1 MKLVQQITEQV
12 DLINEVL
19 VNLNQSALLENSSFL
34 IDEMSSE
41 RYLKVKYDSLSHIS
55 FTIVLTPLGIQV
67 DVDRAIEAYDVG
79 IEYFNNNKTEFK
91 NLIKMLFTSRIKVEY
106 CGSNYTKIYFYDVR
120 GSQVKTFKY
129 VTGLYLKV
137 GCITKEY
144 HPIYAIE

>member
-1 MKLVQQITEQV
+1 MELVQEITEQV
-12 DLINEVL
+12 NLINEVL
-19 VNLNQSALLENSSFL
+19 VNMNQSTLLENSNFL

-55 FTIVLTPLGIQV
+55 FTIVFTPLGIQV
-67 DVDRAIEAYDVG
+67 NVDRATEAYDVG
-79 IEYFNNNKTEFK
+79 IEYFNSNKAEFK

-106 CGSNYTKIYFYDVR
+106 CGSNYTKIYFYDIG

-137 GCITKEY
+137 GCKIKEY
-144 HPIYAIE
+144 HPIYTIE

>member
-1 MKLVQQITEQV
+1 MELVQEITEQV
-12 DLINEVL
+12 NLINEVL
-19 VNLNQSALLENSSFL
+19 VNMNQSTLLENSNFL

-55 FTIVLTPLGIQV
+55 FTIVFTPLGIQV

-79 IEYFNNNKTEFK
+79 IEYFNSNKAEFK

-106 CGSNYTKIYFYDVR
+106 CGSNYTKIYFYDIG

-137 GCITKEY
+137 GCKIKEY
-144 HPIYAIE
+144 HPIYTIE

>member
-12 DLINEVL
+12 NLINEVL
-19 VNLNQSALLENSSFL
+19 VNVNQSALLENSNFL

-41 RYLKVKYDSLSHIS
+41 RYLKVKYDSLGHIS

-106 CGSNYTKIYFYDVR
+106 CGSNYTKIYFYDVS

-137 GCITKEY
+137 GCKIKEY
-144 HPIYAIE
+144 HPIYTIE